1 MKVKRWKEQIG
12 KLICLILVAAVLVT
26 VAAWYVYQ
34 QIGGHVSQQ
43 SQSVVQQDSPSV
55 EEPVTAEEA
64 YRVSDAEKAILKTRF
79 DALKQVNPET
89 VAYIYAPGTLL
100 DEPVVQTTDN
110 QTYLLKTFD
119 GGYDP
124 YMGTVYM
131 DMDNSPNFSDR
142 LTWLFG
148 HARGETVP
156 DHRMFNDVNFYDQQI
171 YFDQHPYL
179 VVQTPERS
187 YYYKA
192 AYLIIV
198 PEVTDLYR
206 LDFVDDQ
213 DFLSHMEQ
221 VRQQSVSQNSK
232 NLLQPRDKYLVLST
246 CRLEDVT
253 MRANLY
259 FRQIPDDE
267 LTAFLQQHQL
277 KLTYVP
283 TR

>member
-1 MKVKRWKEQIG
+1 MKEKRQKGQIR
-12 KLICLILVAAVLVT
+12 KLIWLILIAVVLIAAT
-26 VAAWYVYQ
+26 VWYTYQ
-34 QIGGHVSQQ
+34 QINEEDSQQ
-43 SQSVVQQDSPSV
+43 SQSVVHQDSPLT
-55 EEPVTAEEA
+55 EEPETAEEA
-64 YRVSDAEKAILKTRF
+64 YQVSDAEKAVLKKQF

-89 VAYIYAPGTLL
+89 IAYIYAPGTLL

-110 QTYLLKTFD
+110 QTYLSKTFD

-148 HARGETVP
+148 HARGENVP
-156 DHRMFNDVNFYDQQI
+156 DHRMFNDVNFYDQQT

-179 VVQTPERS
+179 VVQTPERT
-187 YYYKA
+187 YYYQA

-206 LDFVDDQ
+206 LDFVDEQ

-259 FRQIPDDE
+259 LRQIPDEE
-267 LTAFLQQHQL
+267 LVAFLKQHQTEL
-277 KLTYVP
+277 AYVP

>member
-1 MKVKRWKEQIG
+1 MKGKRQKEQLR
-12 KLICLILVAAVLVT
+12 KLIWLILTAVVLVI
-26 VAAWYVYQ
+26 VAVWYAYQ
-34 QIGGHVSQQ
+34 QIGGQASQEPKL
-43 SQSVVQQDSPSV
+43 VVEQDNPSP
-55 EEPVTAEEA
+55 EEA
-64 YRVSDAEKAILKTRF
+64 VDVETVYQVSDAEKAALKARF
-79 DALKQVNPET
+79 DTLKQVNPET
-89 VAYIYAPGTLL
+89 IAYIYAPGTLL
-100 DEPVVQTTDN
+100 DEPVVQTADN
-110 QTYLLKTFD
+110 ETYLSKTFD

-131 DMDNSPNFSDR
+131 DMDNTSNFSDR

-148 HARGETVP
+148 HARGENVP
-156 DHRMFNDVNFYDQQI
+156 DHRMFNDVNFYDQQT

-179 VVQTPERS
+179 VVQTPERT
-187 YYYKA
+187 YYYQA

-206 LDFVDDQ
+206 LDFADNQ

-232 NLLQPRDKYLVLST
+232 NVLQPRDKYLVLST

-267 LTAFLQQHQL
+267 LTAFLQQHQS
-277 KLTYVP
+277 KLAYAP